1 MRVNHVSVKEI
12 AGDLERTEKAVW
24 DMLTRRGIPAR
35 FQDGYSVREISTKLH
50 IRRPS
55 IREWVKSG
63 ELHKKRNGRI
73 AEDSLQSF
81 LFNHPESINWHLLDE
96 DASFWVEDLI
106 EAEETKV
113 NGVGTRSRAN
123 SRSAEGSREVA
134 VSMPDDSASNAPE
147 ADPYADLVSHNNRAR
162 GASSQR

>member
-1 MRVNHVSVKEI
+1 M
-12 AGDLERTEKAVW
+12 
-24 DMLTRRGIPAR
+24 
-35 FQDGYSVREISTKLH
+35 REISTKLH

-55 IREWVKSG
+55 IRMWVKSG

-81 LFNHPESINWHLLDE
+81 LYNHPESINWSLLDE
-96 DASFWVEDLI
+96 DASFWVEELI

-123 SRSAEGSREVA
+123 SRSVEGSREAA

-147 ADPYADLVSHNNRAR
+147 ADPSADLVSHNNRAC